1 MIYSGHMKD
10 VISRIFPD
18 LLQTLPINSI
28 NTWDLRKPRLGSLF
42 PRKDETEHNLVNW
55 SINKY
60 KDTYLSGYFSFYITC
75 IRLILLNFSTS
86 CSKIFLKTIFTR
98 RSFVHGLFLAF
109 GSFLAIILSVSV
121 QTGLYVRGKND
132 CNK

>member
-1 MIYSGHMKD
+1 LIYSGHMKD

-18 LLQTLPINSI
+18 LLLTLPINSI

-60 KDTYLSGYFSFYITC
+60 KDAYLRIFFFLHNMHKIAFFK
-75 IRLILLNFSTS
+75 LFNILLNKSD
-86 CSKIFLKTIFTR
+86 LYAW
-98 RSFVHGLFLAF
+98 FVF
-109 GSFLAIILSVSV
+109 GSFLANIFSVRV
-121 QTGLYVRGKND
+121 QT
-132 CNK
+132 

>member
-1 MIYSGHMKD
+1 MKD

-86 CSKIFLKTIFTR
+86 CSKIF
-98 RSFVHGLFLAF
+98 
-109 GSFLAIILSVSV
+109 
-121 QTGLYVRGKND
+121 
-132 CNK
+132 